1 MRKIGTPLGL
11 LFGLICIFGAFFME
25 GGTLENI
32 ILGPALLIVLG
43 GTFAATMIG
52 VQLSDFFKIFSLLKI
67 AFFPRKFDFKNT
79 IDEIVDFSAMARKEG
94 ILSLEREVGKIDNS
108 FFQKFIKYA
117 IDGTDPET
125 IKNIGETEIRYITQ
139 RHDMYSD
146 IFKKMGGYS
155 PTMGI
160 IGTVMGL
167 ITTLANAGSEPEV
180 LVRHIAT
187 AFIATLW
194 GIFMANLVWLP
205 IADKLKNIHAE
216 EEVFMEI
223 VVEGTLSIQ
232 AGEIPSLIK
241 AKLYTILPSS
251 QQPIEKKYM

>member
-1 MRKIGTPLGL
+1 MRKIGTP
-11 LFGLICIFGAFFME
+11 FGLFFGVVCIFGAFFLE
-25 GGTLENI
+25 GGTLDKI
-32 ILGPALLIVLG
+32 ILGPALIIVLG

-52 VQLSDFFKIFSLLKI
+52 IPLNDFFKVFSLIKI
-67 AFFPRKFDFKNT
+67 AFFPKRYDFKNT

-94 ILSLEREVGKIDNS
+94 ILSLEREVGRIDNT

-125 IKNIGETEIRYITQ
+125 IRNIGETEIRYITQ
-139 RHDMYSD
+139 RHDKYSD

-167 ITTLANAGSEPEV
+167 ITTLANAGSEPEI

-205 IADKLKNIHAE
+205 IADKLKNVHSE
-216 EEVFMEI
+216 EEIFMEI

-232 AGEIPSLIK
+232 AGEIPSLIR

-251 QQPIEKKYM
+251 EQPIEKKYI

>member
-1 MRKIGTPLGL
+1 MRKLGTPLGL
-11 LFGLICIFGAFFME
+11 IFGLVCIFGAFFLE
-25 GGTLENI
+25 GGTIDKI
-32 ILGPALLIVLG
+32 ILGPALIIVLG

-52 VQLSDFFKIFSLLKI
+52 VPLNDFLKVFTLIKI
-67 AFFPRKFDFKNT
+67 AFFPKKFDFKNT
-79 IDEIVDFSAMARKEG
+79 IDRIVDFSAMARKEG
-94 ILSLEREVGKIDNS
+94 ILSLEREVGKIDNP

-125 IKNIGETEIRYITQ
+125 IKNIGETEIHYISQ
-139 RHDMYSD
+139 RHEKFSD
-146 IFKKMGGYS
+146 IFRKMGGYS

-167 ITTLANAGSEPEV
+167 ITTLANAGNEPEV

-194 GIFMANLVWLP
+194 GIFMANIVWLP
-205 IADKLKNIHAE
+205 IADKLKSIHAE
-216 EEVFMEI
+216 EEIFMEI

-251 QQPIEKKYM
+251 QQPVEKRYF